1 MLPKGIA
8 RFFLFDGELLD
19 QYAEL
24 LVESEEGRL
33 ISEAI
38 EQILGVPIL
47 RDARDH
53 LKVLGSDA
61 SRAKAAEASRHQ
73 KTQALGVSLQQ
84 ANATRQAH
92 IEELDRERKRL
103 DDLHAE
109 RDEIETELR
118 RQQVYA
124 VAVERLDAA
133 RTDLKSSQA
142 TQEAKKAE
150 LKAAMTG
157 AWRTAPRRSRGQS

>member
-1 MLPKGIA
+1 MLGPADRNGAASRDAAEGIA

-61 SRAKAAEASRHQ
+61 SRAKAAEASKHQ
-73 KTQALGVSLQQ
+73 KTQALGVSLQ
-84 ANATRQAH
+84 
-92 IEELDRERKRL
+92 
-103 DDLHAE
+103 HAE
-109 RDEIETELR
+109 RHSPGPHRGAGPRE
-118 RQQVYA
+118 
-124 VAVERLDAA
+124 AA
-133 RTDLKSSQA
+133 T
-142 TQEAKKAE
+142 
-150 LKAAMTG
+150 
-157 AWRTAPRRSRGQS
+157 